1 MNLYKYICM
10 YILIDLYKYVSQLA
24 AVLLE
29 QFWRA
34 VNYLSVC
41 LCGGDSD
48 CDCDSDCDLWHGM
61 N

>member
-29 QFWRA
+29 QF
-34 VNYLSVC
+34 
-41 LCGGDSD
+41 
-48 CDCDSDCDLWHGM
+48 
-61 N
+61 